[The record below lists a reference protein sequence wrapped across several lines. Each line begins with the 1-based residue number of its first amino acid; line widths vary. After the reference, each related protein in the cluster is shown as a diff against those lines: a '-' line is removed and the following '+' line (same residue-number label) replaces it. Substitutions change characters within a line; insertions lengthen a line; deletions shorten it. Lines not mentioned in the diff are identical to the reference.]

1 MNINLSDS
9 TVEREAII
17 GFVVLKNAKEGQI
30 ICSPL
35 TFNEDGFSMIDW
47 AFFEENPQIIGI
59 IPAPPNSYKV
69 YVCSPNGKCIDIGFE
84 INGKK
89 NNKYWIRQKIS
100 NREDDDNSKR
110 KEINNDI

>member
-1 MNINLSDS
+1 MNVNLSDF
-9 TVEREAII
+9 TVERDAII
-17 GFVVLKNAKEGQI
+17 GFVVFKNAKEGQI

-47 AFFEENPQIIGI
+47 AFFENNPQIIGT

-89 NNKYWIRQKIS
+89 NNEYWIRQYKKYLTGKMMITQD
-100 NREDDDNSKR
+100 EGGKQ
-110 KEINNDI
+110 